1 MLDIAL
7 CIGTQHSPWLV
18 VVAVLICCAGAFA
31 VAQIFDQ
38 ARTTCGFQRGGWI
51 FLSAVAAGA
60 TIWCTHFVAMI
71 AYHVL
76 VPVHLDPVLTIL
88 SLIIAIFGSTL
99 GFFVALFR
107 SSSLPLRLL
116 GGAMVGATITAM
128 HFTGMIAYRVDGI
141 VSWRVP
147 YVVIA
152 ILCALIFGAWAI
164 AVLGSRSANRHR
176 LATGTALLV
185 TAIATLH
192 FIAMTAMR
200 IVPLQLHSN
209 VMSTDQLDA
218 LALATALVGAL
229 VIAAGIAATLIDRRT
244 RSEATQRLHHMAMN
258 DALTGLPN
266 RASFQEEVTR
276 RIREARASGDAL
288 AVIVIDLD
296 RFKEIN
302 DIHGHKAGDAVL
314 VALAYRM
321 RGELRND
328 ELVARL
334 GGDEFV
340 VLSRFSNKDTLN
352 QLANR
357 LNVVLRA
364 PVDHGDFL
372 TRAGASI
379 GIAVMPQDGEDA
391 ETLLNNAD
399 LAMYR
404 AKKDGA
410 LTPHYY
416 DQALDAAVRAQREL
430 ANDLRHAIENGD
442 LEVHYQVQAAVR
454 TRETTGFEAL
464 ARWNHPQRGP
474 IPPSDF
480 IPIAEEYGL
489 ILDLG
494 EWVLRK
500 ACTDAAGW
508 EHKSKVAV
516 NVSSLQLAHADLP
529 RLFHEILL
537 ETGLSPRRLEI
548 ELTESALMEDRD
560 NALHTLRRLKAMGI
574 RVALDDFGTG
584 YSSLET
590 LRIFPFDKIK
600 LDRFFVS
607 ELEKNLQST
616 AIIRAVLA
624 LGKSLAIPVLA
635 EGVESQQQ
643 LDALLRE
650 GCDEVQGF
658 LLGHPVPL
666 ARVQV
671 AAVTAEMRRRLDS
684 AQALDQPDD
693 RRDTNRRSA

>member
-1 MLDIAL
+1 MIDVAL
-7 CIGTQHSPWLV
+7 CIGTQHNPWLV
-18 VVAVLICCAGAFA
+18 ALSVLICCAGAVA
-31 VAQIFDQ
+31 VTQMFDQ
-38 ARTTCGFQRGGWI
+38 AQATHGFQRGGWV

-71 AYHVL
+71 AYD
-76 VPVHLDPVLTIL
+76 VPAPIHLDPVLTIV
-88 SLIIAIFGSTL
+88 SLIIAIIGSTL
-99 GFFVALFR
+99 GFFIALIR
-107 SSSLPLRLL
+107 WPVLPMRLL
-116 GGAMVGATITAM
+116 GGAVFGATIAAM

-141 VSWRVP
+141 VIWRIP
-147 YVVIA
+147 YVVTA
-152 ILCALIFGAWAI
+152 ILCALAFSAAAVG
-164 AVLGSRSANRHR
+164 VLGSRGGHRHR
-176 LATGTALLV
+176 LATGTGLLV

-200 IVPLQLHSN
+200 VVPLRLYDAAVSSDQLH
-209 VMSTDQLDA
+209 A
-218 LALATALVGAL
+218 LALATALGAAL

-244 RSEATQRLHHMAMN
+244 RSDATRRLHDMAMN

-266 RASFQEEVTR
+266 RANFQQDVRR
-276 RIREARASGDAL
+276 RIHEAGTSGEKL
-288 AVIVIDLD
+288 AVIAIDFD

-302 DIHGHKAGDAVL
+302 DVHGHKAGDAVL
-314 VALAYRM
+314 VELASRM
-321 RGELRND
+321 RGELQDD

-340 VLSRFSNKDTLN
+340 VLSRFSEMDALDH
-352 QLANR
+352 LANR
-357 LNVVLRA
+357 LNVALRA
-364 PVDHGDFL
+364 PVDHGDFM
-372 TRAGASI
+372 TWGGASI
-379 GIAVMPQDGEDA
+379 GIAIMPQDGRDI

-404 AKKDGA
+404 AKKDSA
-410 LTPHYY
+410 LTPRYY
-416 DQALDAAVRAQREL
+416 DQTLDAAVRAQREL

-442 LEVHYQVQAAVR
+442 LEVHYQIQAAVR

-464 ARWNHPQRGP
+464 VRWNHPQRGP

-500 ACTDAAGW
+500 ACGDAAGW

-529 RLFHEILL
+529 KLFHEILL
-537 ETGLSPRRLEI
+537 ETGLPPRRLEI

-560 NALHTLRRLKAMGI
+560 NALHTLRRLKALGI
-574 RVALDDFGTG
+574 SVALDDFGTG

-607 ELEKNLQST
+607 ELEKSPQST

-624 LGKSLAIPVLA
+624 LGKSLSIPVLA
-635 EGVESQQQ
+635 EGVESEQQ
-643 LDALLRE
+643 LCALLQE

-658 LLGHPVPL
+658 LLGRPVPL
-666 ARVQV
+666 SHVQV
-671 AAVTAEMRRRLDS
+671 ETAAVETVSSPL
-684 AQALDQPDD
+684 LDQAEDEY
-693 RRDTNRRSA
+693 RLKRRSA

>member
-1 MLDIAL
+1 MIDIVL
-7 CIGTQHSPWLV
+7 CIGTEHNPWLV

-31 VAQIFDQ
+31 VVQIFDQ
-38 ARTTCGFQRGGWI
+38 ARATCGFQRGGWI
-51 FLSAVAAGA
+51 FLSSVAAGA

-71 AYHVL
+71 AYDVP

-88 SLIIAIFGSTL
+88 SLIIAILGSTL
-99 GFFVALFR
+99 GFFVALLR

-116 GGAMVGATITAM
+116 GGAMVGATIAAM
-128 HFTGMIAYRVDGI
+128 HFTGMVAYRVDGI

-147 YVVIA
+147 YVVSA
-152 ILCALIFGAWAI
+152 ILCALVFSASSI
-164 AVLGSRSANRHR
+164 AVLGSRSTHRYR
-176 LATGTALLV
+176 LAAGAALLV

-200 IVPLQLHSN
+200 IVPLRLHN
-209 VMSTDQLDA
+209 ELMSTGQLNT
-218 LALATALVGAL
+218 LALATALVGTL

-244 RSEATQRLHHMAMN
+244 RSEATQRLHHMAMY

-266 RASFQEEVTR
+266 RANFQGEVMR
-276 RIREARASGDAL
+276 RIREARTSGEAL
-288 AVIVIDLD
+288 AVIAIDLD

-302 DIHGHKAGDAVL
+302 DVHGHKAGDTVL
-314 VALAYRM
+314 VELACRM
-321 RGELRND
+321 RAELSHD

-340 VLSRFSNKDTLN
+340 VLSHFADMDALDH
-352 QLANR
+352 LANR
-357 LNVVLRA
+357 FNVVLRV
-364 PVDHGDFL
+364 PVDHGDFM

-379 GIAVMPQDGEDA
+379 GIAIMPQDGEDA

-410 LTPHYY
+410 LTPRYY
-416 DQALDAAVRAQREL
+416 DQTLDAAVRAQREL
-430 ANDLRHAIENGD
+430 ASDLRHAIENGD
-442 LEVHYQVQAAVR
+442 LEVHYQVQAAMR
-454 TRETTGFEAL
+454 TRKATGFEAL
-464 ARWNHPQRGP
+464 VRWNHPQRGP

-500 ACTDAAGW
+500 ACTDAVGW
-508 EHKSKVAV
+508 EHQSKVAV

-537 ETGLSPRRLEI
+537 ETGLPPRRLEI

-560 NALHTLRRLKAMGI
+560 NALHILRSLRAMGI
-574 RVALDDFGTG
+574 SVALDDFGTG

-607 ELEKNLQST
+607 ELEKNPQST
-616 AIIRAVLA
+616 AIVRAVLA

-635 EGVESQQQ
+635 EGVENKQQ
-643 LDALLRE
+643 LDALLQE

-658 LLGHPVPL
+658 LLGRPVPL
-666 ARVQV
+666 SHVQV
-671 AAVTAEMRRRLDS
+671 AAVTVEMRELLDS
-684 AQALDQPDD
+684 ARAPHQPEG
-693 RRDTNRRSA
+693 RQDTNRRSA